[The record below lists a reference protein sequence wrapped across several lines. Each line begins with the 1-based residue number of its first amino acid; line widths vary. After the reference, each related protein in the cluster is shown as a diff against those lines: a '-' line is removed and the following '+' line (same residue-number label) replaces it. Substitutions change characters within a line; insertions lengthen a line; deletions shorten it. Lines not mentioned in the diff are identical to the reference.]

1 MLCISNIDMKKYL
14 FAIVAL
20 LTMTIGMMAQTTT
33 VKGILTDKVSGETE
47 PFATVRVFKSNKTDK
62 PVAMFLTDVEGR
74 FSHEVKGKGKFDIVF
89 SSVGKEDLKQTIE
102 LGSGGTLDIRRP
114 RSAEA

>member
-1 MLCISNIDMKKYL
+1 MKKLL

-33 VKGILTDKVSGETE
+33 VKGILTDKASGETE
-47 PFATVRVFKSNKTDK
+47 PFATVRVYHSGKTDK

-74 FSHEVKGKGKFDIVF
+74 FSHEVKGKG
-89 SSVGKEDLKQTIE
+89 SLTSCSVV
-102 LGSGGTLDIRRP
+102 
-114 RSAEA
+114 SARKT